1 MILKAEHLTKSFG
14 GLVAVND
21 LSLSVRPGELS
32 AIIGPNGAGKSTLF
46 DLLSARTRPDS
57 GTVMFEGR
65 NISRLKPHHI
75 CHLGIGRSFQ
85 KQNIFPRLTA
95 LENIQIAV
103 LSKQKRTRNIFL
115 PVRGLAE
122 EESMAILEQIGL
134 LEKRDDLAGL
144 LAHGDQKR
152 LEIGIALAGRPRLL
166 LLDEPTAGMGPE
178 ETQAMMR
185 LVEKLAR
192 DQNLTLLFVEHD
204 MHVVF
209 SIAEIVR
216 VMHLGSIIAEGGP
229 EEIRA
234 NENVQKIYLG
244 EAA

>member
-1 MILKAEHLTKSFG
+1 MILEAHNVTKSFG
-14 GLVAVND
+14 GLTAVNA
-21 LSLSVRPGELS
+21 LNLTVKEGELS

-46 DLLSARTRPDS
+46 DLLSAKTRPDS
-57 GTVMFEGR
+57 GTITFENR
-65 NISRLKPHHI
+65 QISRLRPHHI

-95 LENIQIAV
+95 LENVQIAL

-115 PVRGLAE
+115 PVKRLAQE
-122 EESMAILEQIGL
+122 ECMAILEQIGL
-134 LEKRDDLAGL
+134 LEKQNSLAGL

-166 LLDEPTAGMGPE
+166 LLDEPTAGMGAE
-178 ETQAMMR
+178 ETEIMMR

-192 DQNLTLLFVEHD
+192 EQELTLLFVEHD
-204 MHVVF
+204 MRVVF
-209 SIAEIVR
+209 GIAETVR
-216 VMHLGSIIAEGGP
+216 VMHLGSILAEGSP

-234 NENVQKIYLG
+234 NQDVQKIYLG